1 MPAIVASYA
10 HRSQCNRVRGLSLLE
25 VIIATAILAGSGLAL
40 FSIIGLGSKY
50 ALRAEELTYAHHFAQ
65 SALDEWLAAPTAVG
79 TEQTGTF
86 EEAPEWSY
94 RLESQSLD
102 SPGLCVVTIEVF
114 RSKSPQGTA
123 TTEEPT
129 YRLTRWVRVL
139 NDATDKE
146 AGL

>member
-1 MPAIVASYA
+1 MPAIAPSYA
-10 HRSQCNRVRGLSLLE
+10 YFPQCNRVRGLSLLE

-40 FSIIGLGSKY
+40 FSIIGMGSKY

-86 EEAPEWSY
+86 EEAPEWIY
-94 RLESQSLD
+94 RVESQTLD
-102 SPGLCVVTIEVF
+102 SPGLCVVTVEVF
-114 RSKSPQGTA
+114 RSQTLQSTA

-129 YRLTRWVRVL
+129 YRLTRWVRVP
-139 NDATDKE
+139 NDASADE
-146 AGL
+146 AGP